1 MGLDAIVYKNLHHQN
16 LGADASSAEIDPE
29 THEVSFLNDDLSKKY
44 RDQRE
49 AASFRI
55 GNISAVARL
64 RAEAQRLLPP
74 DSLILTKILYSGTHS
89 GDALSLASLPQ
100 LSAEIHSL
108 DPDSRLSPDFREF
121 LTILQHLITAAQAE
135 QGPIVFV

>member
-74 DSLILTKILYSGTHS
+74 NSLILTKILYSGTHT
-89 GDALSLASLPQ
+89 GDTLSLASS
-100 LSAEIHSL
+100 LSSPLKSI
-108 DPDSRLSPDFREF
+108 LSIQTPGYPP
-121 LTILQHLITAAQAE
+121 TSANSSPSSST
-135 QGPIVFV
+135 